1 MNGADTMTDTRV
13 VARATIRNRRGL
25 HARAAAKFVKLA
37 GAFDAKITVR
47 SNGTEVPG
55 SSIMG
60 LMMLAAATGEWR
72 RIRSANAR
80 AAGNSS
86 SCGTT
91 WLTRPNSSALSGGK
105 LSPVSSSSS
114 ARLRPASR
122 GRRPFRVRK

>member
-1 MNGADTMTDTRV
+1 MTDTRV

-60 LMMLAAATGEWR
+60 LMMLAAATGCELELV
-72 RIRSANAR
+72 ATGPEAR
-80 AAGNSS
+80 AA
-86 SCGTT
+86 TA
-91 WLTRPNSSALSGGK
+91 ALAALIENK
-105 LSPVSSSSS
+105 
-114 ARLRPASR
+114 
-122 GRRPFRVRK
+122 FDED